1 MGGGGARP
9 GVANGVLEP
18 LLFYLRFITSV
29 EGSVVLQ
36 LLHSSEKFIW
46 KLRDRFITMVVYA
59 IEPKVTNNSMEQV
72 QIADQTG
79 ELLGKTR
86 VSRQFWPRVL
96 PNANHAEPRP
106 HHASG
111 GGGGGGDSTKVAP
124 AAASDSSSSEV
135 RAGHRHKQLRIAVIH
150 PHLRI
155 GNVSLSLLAIAFSL
169 GSI

>member
-1 MGGGGARP
+1 
-9 GVANGVLEP
+9 
-18 LLFYLRFITSV
+18 
-29 EGSVVLQ
+29 
-36 LLHSSEKFIW
+36 
-46 KLRDRFITMVVYA
+46 
-59 IEPKVTNNSMEQV
+59 MEQV

-155 GNVSLSLLAIAFSL
+155 GNVSLSLLAIAHFRSARSDGRDL
-169 GSI
+169 PLAIARI

>member
-1 MGGGGARP
+1 
-9 GVANGVLEP
+9 
-18 LLFYLRFITSV
+18 
-29 EGSVVLQ
+29 
-36 LLHSSEKFIW
+36 
-46 KLRDRFITMVVYA
+46 
-59 IEPKVTNNSMEQV
+59 MEQV

-111 GGGGGGDSTKVAP
+111 GGGGDSTKVAP

-155 GNVSLSLLAIAFSL
+155 GGAERLIVDVAWQLSSSLPIDIILMCSHLTMTKLGAFRLCLARFSMNQTF
-169 GSI
+169 